1 MSNGSGSNLTCRRMS
16 GASSGWMIA
25 ASLAASC
32 TCRRAWSAI
41 GLLFGDGRRSGGGR
55 PSRGLSRQTAPY
67 EFAHLCAWTCQNSS
81 QSCRRK
87 TSRRHHPNPAE
98 AHRRWRGR
106 GASRS
111 GSVSVITTH
120 APFALKVQRQVSNG
134 VAGLAAAGSSLD
146 RQKARPSR
154 AQRCKL
160 DDQRPR
166 RTLAEDPGSTRPE
179 LRIPGTAA
187 QTRTV
192 SVARIRLDPANLCD
206 LSKG

>member
-120 APFALKVQRQVSNG
+120 ALFALKVQRKLSNG
-134 VAGLAAAGSSLD
+134 VAGFAAGRSSWIG
-146 RQKARPSR
+146 RNRGPSCLVIDPL
-154 AQRCKL
+154 AGQP
-160 DDQRPR
+160 PR
-166 RTLAEDPGSTRPE
+166 RTLAEDPKSTRPE
-179 LRIPGTAA
+179 LRIRNLAA
-187 QTRTV
+187 QTRIV
-192 SVARIRLDPANLCD
+192 SGGKFRR
-206 LSKG
+206 S

>member
-98 AHRRWRGR
+98 AHRRWRGER
-106 GASRS
+106 SEPVRLGVRDHHTRSLCAQSPAPSEQWCCWFGRHRIIFGSAESASKS
-111 GSVSVITTH
+111 CS
-120 APFALKVQRQVSNG
+120 AMQ
-134 VAGLAAAGSSLD
+134 
-146 RQKARPSR
+146 AR
-154 AQRCKL
+154 
-160 DDQRPR
+160 
-166 RTLAEDPGSTRPE
+166 
-179 LRIPGTAA
+179 
-187 QTRTV
+187 
-192 SVARIRLDPANLCD
+192 
-206 LSKG
+206 